1 MIGANF
7 PKLKF
12 AFLAVLAVL
21 VLQPSSLSAASF
33 ETTRY
38 EDPTSFPLPS
48 GTVAKIFT
56 ASATLFSP
64 RPRLDYP
71 LDVIATQ
78 IPGLR
83 SSSDSLRENVQISI
97 LEVIDGYLE
106 LLESTAS
113 VSETAQ
119 EIVRIHEWLMQQAAV
134 EINRNAR
141 IRLLAIAKTLAGI
154 VTTSR
159 TDTAIQL
166 DSRYHCSI
174 SLGAIGCCE
183 QKNAS
188 NCGTCLQGNAY
199 ARRVSN
205 QSYELEAANVG
216 QLSARV

>member
-1 MIGANF
+1 MIGAYF
-7 PKLKF
+7 PKRTF
-12 AFLAVLAVL
+12 AFVAVLAVQ

-33 ETTRY
+33 ATTRY
-38 EDPTSFPLPS
+38 EDRTSLPLPS
-48 GTVAKIFT
+48 ATVAMMFT

-83 SSSDSLRENVQISI
+83 SSSDSIRENVQISI

-113 VSETAQ
+113 ISETAQ
-119 EIVRIHEWLMQQAAV
+119 EIVRIHEWLMRQAAV

-141 IRLLAIAKTLAGI
+141 IRLLAIAETLAGI
-154 VTTSR
+154 ATTSR
-159 TDTAIQL
+159 TDAAIQL

-174 SLGAIGCCE
+174 SLGAIGYCG
-183 QKNAS
+183 QKNLTIYVA
-188 NCGTCLQGNAY
+188 CPRGNAY
-199 ARRVSN
+199 ARRVSI